1 MAAPPQLQPWTLD
14 VSSLI
19 VLISEDEER
28 NYRLSRRSLLQ
39 CLVAAPVVGLQN
51 YVRSYNMLLDT
62 SAEAYFSPYGVKSA
76 PLRNIQLSNALK
88 INKLLEDGRYNVY
101 GIPTNNAKS
110 KSVNRKS
117 QTFLALWTCATWAFF
132 AGLIFGIYK
141 SNQTTWVS
149 LATCT
154 TLTGWSI
161 IIRLIEY
168 VNVVPSISGRDHVN
182 DPNAL
187 DAVFIMGRS
196 NSAFILEGSRKDVKS
211 WTSSGLVYREN
222 PLGIPASVWQFFTR
236 MGSLMVLLSFLTSIP
251 NGSTADQVAFVLL
264 NILAQANVLIGQ
276 WANSR
281 CVLSK
286 LSKIESI
293 NDPQNL
299 TRTHIYAKLIRQ
311 FRQAEDVHEWVEAS
325 NMLPRT
331 EVWDR
336 WKVQIKE
343 DAQKDPKKLYREIS
357 NDLENSRRAAVSRQ
371 DTNTSTESA
380 RDKNVKI

>member
-51 YVRSYNMLLDT
+51 YVRSYAMLLDT
-62 SAEAYFSPYGVKSA
+62 SAETYFSPYGVKSA

-88 INKLLEDGRYNVY
+88 LNKLLEDGRYTVY
-101 GIPTNNAKS
+101 QIPTSSSKS
-110 KSVNRKS
+110 QSVNRKS
-117 QTFLALWTCATWAFF
+117 QTFLVLWTCATWAFF
-132 AGLIFGIYK
+132 AGLIFGICK
-141 SNQTTWVS
+141 SDQTTWVS
-149 LATCT
+149 LATCIT
-154 TLTGWSI
+154 FTGWSI
-161 IIRLIEY
+161 MIRLIEH
-168 VNVVPSISGRDHVN
+168 VNVIPSTNGLDHVN

-196 NSAFILEGSRKDVKS
+196 NSAFVLEGSRKDVKS
-211 WTSSGLVYREN
+211 WTSSGLIYRES
-222 PLGIPASVWQFFTR
+222 PLGIPASVWQLFTR

-251 NGSTADQVAFVLL
+251 NGSTADQVAFVIL
-264 NILAQANVLIGQ
+264 NIVAQANVLVGQ
-276 WANSR
+276 WANSQ

-286 LSKIESI
+286 LSMIESI

-299 TRTHIYAKLIRQ
+299 TRTHIYAKLIRR
-311 FRQAEDVHEWVEAS
+311 FCQAEDVHEWVEAS

-357 NDLENSRRAAVSRQ
+357 NDFEDSRTAAVSKQ
-371 DTNTSTESA
+371 DTYTSAESA
-380 RDKNVKI
+380 